1 MAAYKIYFK
10 KSVLKD
16 IKSIP
21 DKDMRRIMKRI
32 ESLSKNPRPPGHE
45 KLSDQD
51 LYRIRQGNYRIVYSI
66 KDDILTVWVIKIG
79 HRRDIYRRVRN
90 R

>member
-21 DKDMRRIMKRI
+21 YKDMRRIMKRI

-66 KDDILTVWVIKIG
+66 KDNILTVWVIKIG
-79 HRRDIYRRVRN
+79 HRRDIYRKVRN